1 MKNFSLGGRMDRRQQ
16 KTRAAILQACI
27 DLLKEKDFRHITV
40 GDIAKR
46 ADINRGTFYLHFTD
60 KYDMLDSFE
69 NEMAE
74 KIERV
79 IVENVPKEPDLRLFI
94 ESRYDTIVQILN
106 CYQENRKL
114 LHFLLKCN
122 YSSFQAKLR
131 NKLKRVIN
139 EHIFPQ
145 LEKLKVELA
154 LPADLFVIAF
164 TSISLSLA
172 EYAYQSQTPLNVEQ
186 SAKFLFNIFLQGP
199 ARMLGLLQ
207 DEHA

>member
-1 MKNFSLGGRMDRRQQ
+1 MDRRQQ

-40 GDIAKR
+40 GDIARR
-46 ADINRGTFYLHFTD
+46 ANINRGTFYLHFTD

-79 IVENVPKEPDLRLFI
+79 LVENIPKEPDPRLFI
-94 ESRYDTIVQILN
+94 ESRYHTIVQIFE
-106 CYQENRKL
+106 CYQENKEL
-114 LHFLLKCN
+114 LHFLLKCS

-131 NKLKRVIN
+131 NKLKRVAV
-139 EHIFPQ
+139 EHLFPQ
-145 LEKLKVELA
+145 LEKLKVGMPLS
-154 LPADLFVIAF
+154 ADLFVIVF
-164 TSISLSLA
+164 TSVSLSLA

-186 SAKFLFNIFLQGP
+186 AAKFLFNVFLQGP
-199 ARMLGLLQ
+199 AKTLGLLQ
-207 DEHA
+207 DGQT

>member
-1 MKNFSLGGRMDRRQQ
+1 MDRRQQ

-94 ESRYDTIVQILN
+94 ESRYDTIVQILT
-106 CYQENRKL
+106 CYQENREL
-114 LHFLLKCN
+114 LNFLLKCD
-122 YSSFQAKLR
+122 YASFQTKLR
-131 NKLKRVIN
+131 SKLRQAIA

-145 LEKLKVELA
+145 LDKLKIEILF
-154 LPADLFVIAF
+154 PADLFVVVF

-172 EYAYQSQTPLNVEQ
+172 EYAYQSQKSLDVEQ
-186 SAKFLFNIFLQGP
+186 AAKFLFNIFCKDLPERWG
-199 ARMLGLLQ
+199 
-207 DEHA
+207 